1 VYAFAN
7 GIEFKT
13 FDLMI
18 KQDEIVFNNGHL
30 FIQGEPL
37 RIKDHPDTG
46 LPFKNFEIQFE
57 FITSDK
63 ETALFSIDSPIGKGG
78 HDRHILLKN
87 G

>member
-1 VYAFAN
+1 MYAFAN

-46 LPFKNFEIQFE
+46 IPFKNFEI
-57 FITSDK
+57 
-63 ETALFSIDSPIGKGG
+63 
-78 HDRHILLKN
+78 
-87 G
+87 